1 MDTSSFGM
9 FDVDPDCSI
18 TPSGMP
24 INATKKL
31 HIKAGAGSSLEIRG
45 ARAINRAIY
54 IVLGENAHLSMGSG
68 QMFNGIVNLN
78 LQEPSRMS
86 IGDDCLWA
94 NCILNTTDMHSIL
107 SASTGIRLNPAAD
120 ITIGNRVWFAHDSY
134 VLKGVE
140 ISDDT
145 IVAAKSLV
153 TAGYY
158 PPNVILGGVPAK
170 VLRSDVKWKAQL
182 T

>member
-1 MDTSSFGM
+1 M
-9 FDVDPDCSI
+9 FDVDPDSSI
-18 TPSGMP
+18 TLSNMST
-24 INATKKL
+24 NATKKL
-31 HIKAGAGSSLEIRG
+31 HIKVGAGSSLEIRG
-45 ARAINRAIY
+45 VRAISRAVY
-54 IVLGENAHLSMGSG
+54 IVLGRNAHLSMGSG

-94 NCILNTTDMHSIL
+94 NCMLCTTDMHSIL
-107 SASTGIRLNPAAD
+107 SASTDIRLNPAAD
-120 ITIGNRVWFAHDSY
+120 ITIGNRVWFAHDSL

-140 ISDDT
+140 ISNDT

-153 TAGYY
+153 TAGQY

-170 VLRSDVKWKAQL
+170 VLRSDVKWKVELA
-182 T
+182 